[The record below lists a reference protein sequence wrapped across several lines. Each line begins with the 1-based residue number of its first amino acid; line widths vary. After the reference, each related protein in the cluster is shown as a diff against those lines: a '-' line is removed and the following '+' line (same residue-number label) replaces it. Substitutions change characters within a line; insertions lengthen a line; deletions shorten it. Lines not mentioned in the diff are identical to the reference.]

1 MVMLTV
7 QWWNHVRP
15 ADRVRCWLVP
25 CRKLKTGQQ
34 KVQLDYEDEPLC
46 ASGFIIYLWL
56 DPFFPSLYYIFKS
69 MRSHAADKSYVG
81 EGGRILPPQHM
92 NYSTLLLYTFTP
104 PKSRRQKNISLLA
117 LSSVSMYVS
126 ILLQVT
132 CIYTLYIMY
141 ISLMEGWQPTFLYQ
155 QKSSK

>member
-46 ASGFIIYLWL
+46 PPGFIIYLWL

-69 MRSHAADKSYVG
+69 MRAHAADKSYVG

-92 NYSTLLLYTFTP
+92 NYSTLLLYLHTSQISPTKKHLPPRTLLSQYVCKYTP
-104 PKSRRQKNISLLA
+104 SNL
-117 LSSVSMYVS
+117 Y
-126 ILLQVT
+126 
-132 CIYTLYIMY
+132 IYTVHNVHFSNGRLATHLFIPAKV
-141 ISLMEGWQPTFLYQ
+141 I
-155 QKSSK
+155 

>member
-92 NYSTLLLYTFTP
+92 NYSTLLLYLHTSQISPTKKHLPPRTLLSQYVCKYTP
-104 PKSRRQKNISLLA
+104 SNL
-117 LSSVSMYVS
+117 Y
-126 ILLQVT
+126 
-132 CIYTLYIMY
+132 IYTVHNVHFSNGRLATHLFIPAKV
-141 ISLMEGWQPTFLYQ
+141 I
-155 QKSSK
+155 

>member
-92 NYSTLLLYTFTP
+92 NYSTLLLYLHTSQISPTKKHLPPRTLLSQYVCKYTP
-104 PKSRRQKNISLLA
+104 STL
-117 LSSVSMYVS
+117 Y
-126 ILLQVT
+126 
-132 CIYTLYIMY
+132 IYTLYIMY